1 MDKRSILIADAEHE
15 FVSELEKNLTAAGYD
30 IHVARDGYSA
40 LTKARVMAPDLIL
53 LDLMIG
59 GLRGVE
65 VKNRLNLEPA
75 TVNIPVIFLTDHA
88 SSHDKIQGFNL
99 KAEDVVAKPFLNLPE
114 LLARLDSLSTR
125 YRERDQALVTD
136 PLTGLNNLHVF
147 KRTLT
152 QLFNVA
158 HRYKRPF
165 SLAVLDLDKL
175 KPINDTYG
183 HTAGDQA
190 IRAVALCMKR
200 SFRETDILI
209 RYGGDEFV
217 IMFPESGEKEA
228 KEGVERFRAN
238 IASLTLPSG
247 GKEPIKLS
255 TSIGLAAYDDS
266 MHRPMDLFEKAD
278 RFMYE
283 EKSSKKSFKKSGSR

>member
-1 MDKRSILIADAEHE
+1 MEKRSILIADAEHT

-40 LTKARVMAPDLIL
+40 LTKARVVAPDLIL

-59 GLRGVE
+59 GLRGLE

-88 SSHDKIQGFNL
+88 TSDDKIQGFNL
-99 KAEDVVAKPFLNLPE
+99 KAEDVVAKSFLNLPE

-125 YRERDQALVTD
+125 YRERDQELVTD
-136 PLTGLNNLHVF
+136 PLSGLNNLHVF

-165 SLAVLDLDKL
+165 SLAVLDLDDL
-175 KPINDTYG
+175 KPINDNHG
-183 HTAGDQA
+183 HATGDQA
-190 IRAVALCMKR
+190 IRAVAQCMKR

-217 IMFPESGEKEA
+217 ILFPESGEKEA
-228 KEGVERFRAN
+228 KEGVDRFRAN
-238 IASLTLPSG
+238 IAALTIPVG
-247 GKEPIKLS
+247 AKESIGLA
-255 TSIGLAAYDDS
+255 TSVGLAAYDDT
-266 MHRPMDLFEKAD
+266 MRRPMDLFEKAD
-278 RFMYE
+278 KRMYD
-283 EKSSKKSFKKSGSR
+283 EKSAKKTAAKSRSK